1 LLFLRVCVLA
11 WRRVNLELP
20 SEATAVLG
28 TTSRGDPLMRAALLA
43 ELKQPFVVEDVDL
56 LDPTPGRVIVR
67 TGATPFCSTD
77 CINQRGDL
85 GKVPPTILG
94 HASIGVVEE
103 VGADVTHVGVGDR
116 VLVPGTPECG
126 HCFYCAEGR
135 PDQCSELFDATTY
148 FHVAERADGAP
159 ITAAGN
165 VGGYAERMNVTA
177 NQAFPL
183 HTDLPDDMLSLLG
196 CGITSGV
203 GAVFNVA
210 EVKPGRSVAVFGT
223 GHLGLWMVQGAKVAG
238 AGRIIAVEPIAWRR
252 EMAGR
257 LGATDLVDPADG
269 DPVDQVR
276 AFTEGRGAD
285 YALEAAGPTVAQEQ
299 AFRAARRAGTVV
311 LTGVE
316 RLGATVTYSQTELAL
331 QGRRLLSCQNGNV
344 RMRRDLPL
352 LVGMLEDGR
361 LDAAPIITARYGLDQ
376 INDALCASA
385 EKRDLT
391 GVIVPNGRT

>member
-1 LLFLRVCVLA
+1 
-11 WRRVNLELP
+11 
-20 SEATAVLG
+20 
-28 TTSRGDPLMRAALLA
+28 MRAALLA
-43 ELKQPFVVEDVDL
+43 DLKQPFVVEDVEL

-77 CINQRGDL
+77 CINQRGEL

-103 VGADVTHVGVGDR
+103 VGADVTHVRVGDR

-183 HTDLPDDMLSLLG
+183 HTDLPDDVLSLLG

-223 GHLGLWMVQGAKVAG
+223 GHLGLWMVQGARAAG
-238 AGRIIAVEPIAWRR
+238 AGKIIAVEPIAWRR

-269 DPVDQVR
+269 DPVERVR
-276 AFTEGRGAD
+276 ALTEGRGAD

-299 AFRAARRAGTVV
+299 VFRAARRAGTVV

-361 LDAAPIITARYGLDQ
+361 LDAGPIITARYGLDQ
-376 INDALCASA
+376 INDALSASA

>member
-1 LLFLRVCVLA
+1 
-11 WRRVNLELP
+11 
-20 SEATAVLG
+20 
-28 TTSRGDPLMRAALLA
+28 MRAALLA
-43 ELKQPFVVEDVDL
+43 ELKQPFVVEDIEL
-56 LDPTPGRVIVR
+56 LDPTPGRVHVR

-77 CINQRGDL
+77 CINQRGEL

-103 VGADVTHVGVGDR
+103 VGAGVTHVKVGDR

-126 HCFYCAEGR
+126 HCYYCAEGR
-135 PDQCSELFDATTY
+135 PDQCSELFDATAY
-148 FHVAERADGAP
+148 FHVAQRADGAP

-165 VGGYAERMNVTA
+165 VGGYAEVMNVTA

-183 HTDLPDDMLSLLG
+183 HTDLPDDVLSLLG

-210 EVKPGRSVAVFGT
+210 EVKPGRSVAIFGT
-223 GHLGLWMVQGAKVAG
+223 GHLGLWMIQGARIAG
-238 AGRIIAVEPIAWRR
+238 AGRIIAVEPLAHRR
-252 EMAGR
+252 EMAGE
-257 LGATDLVDPADG
+257 LGATDLVDPVDG
-269 DPVDQVR
+269 DPIEQVR
-276 AFTEGRGAD
+276 ALTGGRGAD
-285 YALEAAGPTVAQEQ
+285 YVLEAAGPAKAQEQ
-299 AFRAARRAGTVV
+299 ALPAARRAGTVV

-316 RLGATVTYSQTELAL
+316 RLGATVTYPQMALAL

-352 LVGMLEDGR
+352 FVSMLEDGR
-361 LDAAPIITARYGLDQ
+361 LDATAIITARYGLDE
-376 INDALCASA
+376 INDALAASA

-391 GVIVPNGRT
+391 GVIVPNGGAE

>member
-1 LLFLRVCVLA
+1 
-11 WRRVNLELP
+11 
-20 SEATAVLG
+20 
-28 TTSRGDPLMRAALLA
+28 MRAAVLA
-43 ELKQPFVVEDVDL
+43 ELKQPFVVEQIDL

-77 CINQRGDL
+77 CINQRGEL

-94 HASIGVVEE
+94 HASIGVVEAI
-103 VGADVTHVGVGDR
+103 GADVTHVEVGDR

-135 PDQCSELFDATTY
+135 PDQCSELFDAKAY
-148 FHVAERADGAP
+148 FHVAFRKDGAP
-159 ITAAGN
+159 VSAAGN
-165 VGGYAERMNVTA
+165 VGGYAEMMNVTA

-183 HTDLPDDMLSLLG
+183 LTDLPDDVLSLLG

-203 GAVFNVA
+203 GAVLNIA
-210 EVKPGRSVAVFGT
+210 EVKPGRSVAVLGC
-223 GHLGLWMVQGAKVAG
+223 GHLGLWMIQGARLAG

-252 EMAGR
+252 EMAGE
-257 LGATDLVDPADG
+257 LGATDLVDPANG
-269 DPVDQVR
+269 DPIEQVR
-276 AFTEGRGAD
+276 ALTGGRGAD
-285 YALEAAGPTVAQEQ
+285 YVLEAAGATAAQEQ
-299 AFRAARRAGTVV
+299 ALPTARRAGTVV

-316 RLGATVTYSQTELAL
+316 RLGATVTYSQFELAL

-352 LVGMLEDGR
+352 FVSMLEDGR
-361 LDAAPIITARYGLDQ
+361 LDAGPIITSRYGLEG
-376 INDALCASA
+376 INEALAASA

-391 GVIVPNGRT
+391 GVIVPNGGG

>member
-1 LLFLRVCVLA
+1 V
-11 WRRVNLELP
+11 
-20 SEATAVLG
+20 
-28 TTSRGDPLMRAALLA
+28 RAALLA
-43 ELKQPFVVEDVDL
+43 ELKQPFVVEDVEL

-103 VGADVTHVGVGDR
+103 VGADVTHVRVGDR

-177 NQAFPL
+177 SQAFPL
-183 HTDLPDDMLSLLG
+183 HTDLPDDVLSLLG

-210 EVKPGRSVAVFGT
+210 EVKPGRSVAIFGT
-223 GHLGLWMVQGAKVAG
+223 GHLGLWMVQGARAAG
-238 AGRIIAVEPIAWRR
+238 AGKIIAVEPIAWRR
-252 EMAGR
+252 EMARR
-257 LGATDLVDPADG
+257 LGATDLVDPADA
-269 DPVDQVR
+269 DPVEQVR
-276 AFTEGRGAD
+276 ALTEGRGAD

-299 AFRAARRAGTVV
+299 VFRAARRAGTVV

-344 RMRRDLPL
+344 RMGRDLPL

-361 LDAAPIITARYGLDQ
+361 LDAGPIITARYDLDQ
-376 INDALCASA
+376 INDALSASA

>member
-1 LLFLRVCVLA
+1 
-11 WRRVNLELP
+11 
-20 SEATAVLG
+20 
-28 TTSRGDPLMRAALLA
+28 MRAALLA

-94 HASIGVVEE
+94 HASIGTVEE
-103 VGADVTHVGVGDR
+103 VGADVTHVRVGDR

-183 HTDLPDDMLSLLG
+183 HTDLPNDVLSLLG

-223 GHLGLWMVQGAKVAG
+223 GHLGLWMIQGAKVAG
-238 AGRIIAVEPIAWRR
+238 AGKIIAVEPIAWRR

-269 DPVDQVR
+269 DPVEQVR
-276 AFTEGRGAD
+276 ALTEGRGAD
-285 YALEAAGPTVAQEQ
+285 YALEAAGPTLAQEQ
-299 AFRAARRAGTVV
+299 VFRAARRAGTVV

-361 LDAAPIITARYGLDQ
+361 LDAGPIITARYGLDR
-376 INDALCASA
+376 INDALAASA

>member
-1 LLFLRVCVLA
+1 
-11 WRRVNLELP
+11 
-20 SEATAVLG
+20 
-28 TTSRGDPLMRAALLA
+28 MRAALLA

-67 TGATPFCSTD
+67 TAATPFCSTD

-94 HASIGVVEE
+94 HASIGVIEE
-103 VGADVTHVGVGDR
+103 VGADVTHVRVGDR

-238 AGRIIAVEPIAWRR
+238 AGKIIAVEPIAWRR

-269 DPVDQVR
+269 DAVEQVR
-276 AFTEGRGAD
+276 ALTDGRGAD

-361 LDAAPIITARYGLDQ
+361 LDAGPIITARYGLDQ
-376 INDALCASA
+376 INDALSASA

>member
-1 LLFLRVCVLA
+1 
-11 WRRVNLELP
+11 
-20 SEATAVLG
+20 
-28 TTSRGDPLMRAALLA
+28 MRAALLA
-43 ELKQPFVVEDVDL
+43 ELKQPFVVEEVKL

-77 CINQRGDL
+77 CINQRGEL

-103 VGADVTHVGVGDR
+103 VGADVTHVRVGDR

-126 HCFYCAEGR
+126 VCFYCAEGR

-148 FHVAERADGAP
+148 FHVAHRADGAP
-159 ITAAGN
+159 VTAAGN

-183 HTDLPDDMLSLLG
+183 HTDLPDDVLSLLG

-210 EVKPGRSVAVFGT
+210 EVKPGRSVAIFGS
-223 GHLGLWMVQGAKVAG
+223 GHLGLWMVQAARAAG
-238 AGRIIAVEPIAWRR
+238 AAQIIAVEPIAWRR
-252 EMAGR
+252 EMAGK
-257 LGATDLVDPADG
+257 LGATDLVDPAEG
-269 DPVDQVR
+269 DPVEQVR
-276 AFTEGRGAD
+276 ALTKGRGAD
-285 YALEAAGPTVAQEQ
+285 YALEAAGPTLAQEQ
-299 AFRAARRAGTVV
+299 AFRAARRAGAVV

-361 LDAAPIITARYGLDQ
+361 LDAGPIITARYGLDQ
-376 INDALCASA
+376 INDALSASA

-391 GVIVPNGRT
+391 GVIVP

>member
-1 LLFLRVCVLA
+1 
-11 WRRVNLELP
+11 
-20 SEATAVLG
+20 
-28 TTSRGDPLMRAALLA
+28 MRAALLA

-67 TGATPFCSTD
+67 TAATPFCSTD

-94 HASIGVVEE
+94 HASIGVIEE
-103 VGADVTHVGVGDR
+103 VGADVTHVRVGDR

-210 EVKPGRSVAVFGT
+210 EVKPGRSVAVFGA

-238 AGRIIAVEPIAWRR
+238 AGKIIAVEPIAWRR

-269 DPVDQVR
+269 DAVEQVR
-276 AFTEGRGAD
+276 ALTEGRGAD

-361 LDAAPIITARYGLDQ
+361 LDAGPIITARYGLDE
-376 INDALCASA
+376 INDALSASA

>member
-1 LLFLRVCVLA
+1 
-11 WRRVNLELP
+11 
-20 SEATAVLG
+20 
-28 TTSRGDPLMRAALLA
+28 MRAALLA

-94 HASIGVVEE
+94 HASIGTVEE
-103 VGADVTHVGVGDR
+103 LGADVTHVRVGDR

-183 HTDLPDDMLSLLG
+183 HTDLPDDVLSLLG

-223 GHLGLWMVQGAKVAG
+223 GHLGLWMIQGAKVAG
-238 AGRIIAVEPIAWRR
+238 AGKIIAVEPIAWRR

-269 DPVDQVR
+269 DPVEQVR
-276 AFTEGRGAD
+276 ALTEGRGAD

-299 AFRAARRAGTVV
+299 VFRAARRAGTVV

-361 LDAAPIITARYGLDQ
+361 LDAGPIITARYGLDR
-376 INDALCASA
+376 INDALAASA

>member
-1 LLFLRVCVLA
+1 M
-11 WRRVNLELP
+11 
-20 SEATAVLG
+20 
-28 TTSRGDPLMRAALLA
+28 TTMRAAILA
-43 ELKQPFVVEDVDL
+43 ELAAPMVVEEIEVL
-56 LDPTPGRVIVR
+56 APTAGRVHVR
-67 TGATPFCSTD
+67 TAATPFCSTD
-77 CINQRGDL
+77 CINQRGEL

-103 VGADVTHVGVGDR
+103 VGPGVTHVQAGDR

-148 FHVAERADGAP
+148 FHVAHRADGAP
-159 ITAAGN
+159 VTAAGN
-165 VGGYAERMNVTA
+165 VGGYAELMNVTA

-183 HTDLPDDMLSLLG
+183 HTDLPDDVLSLLG

-210 EVKPGRSVAVFGT
+210 EVKPGRSVAILGT
-223 GHLGLWMVQGAKVAG
+223 GHLGLWMIQGARLAG
-238 AGRIIAVEPIAWRR
+238 AGQIIAVEPLAHRR

-269 DPVDQVR
+269 DPIEQVK
-276 AFTEGRGAD
+276 ALTGGRGAD
-285 YALEAAGPTVAQEQ
+285 YVLEAAGATKAQEQ
-299 AFRAARRAGTVV
+299 ALLTARRAGTVV

-316 RLGATVTYSQTELAL
+316 RLGATVTYPQMALAL

-352 LVGMLEDGR
+352 FVSMLEDGR
-361 LDAAPIITARYGLDQ
+361 LDAEPIITARYGLDQ
-376 INDALCASA
+376 INDALAASA

-391 GVIVPNGRT
+391 GVIVPNGA

>member
-1 LLFLRVCVLA
+1 
-11 WRRVNLELP
+11 
-20 SEATAVLG
+20 
-28 TTSRGDPLMRAALLA
+28 MRAALLA

-56 LDPTPGRVIVR
+56 LDPMPGRVIVR

-77 CINQRGDL
+77 CINQRGEL

-103 VGADVTHVGVGDR
+103 VGADVTHVRVGDR

-126 HCFYCAEGR
+126 VCFYCAEGR

-148 FHVAERADGAP
+148 FHVAHRADGAP
-159 ITAAGN
+159 VTAAGN

-183 HTDLPDDMLSLLG
+183 HTDLPDDVLSLLG

-210 EVKPGRSVAVFGT
+210 EVKPGRSVAIFGS
-223 GHLGLWMVQGAKVAG
+223 GHLGLWMVQAARAAG
-238 AGRIIAVEPIAWRR
+238 AAQIIAVEPIAWRR
-252 EMAGR
+252 EMAGK
-257 LGATDLVDPADG
+257 LGATDLVDPAEG
-269 DPVDQVR
+269 DPVEQVR
-276 AFTEGRGAD
+276 ALTKGRGAD
-285 YALEAAGPTVAQEQ
+285 YALEAAGPTLAQEQ
-299 AFRAARRAGTVV
+299 AFRAARRAGAVV

-361 LDAAPIITARYGLDQ
+361 LDAGPIITARYGLDQ
-376 INDALCASA
+376 INDALSASA

-391 GVIVPNGRT
+391 GVIVP

>member
-1 LLFLRVCVLA
+1 
-11 WRRVNLELP
+11 
-20 SEATAVLG
+20 
-28 TTSRGDPLMRAALLA
+28 MRAALLA

-67 TGATPFCSTD
+67 TRATPFCSTD
-77 CINQRGDL
+77 CINQRGEL

-94 HASIGVVEE
+94 HASIGVVEAI
-103 VGADVTHVGVGDR
+103 GADVTHVTVGDR

-135 PDQCSELFDATTY
+135 PDQCSELFDAKEY
-148 FHVAERADGAP
+148 FHVAFRSDGAP
-159 ITAAGN
+159 VSAAGN
-165 VGGYAERMNVTA
+165 VGGYAEMMNVTA

-183 HTDLPDDMLSLLG
+183 HTDLPDDVLSLLG

-238 AGRIIAVEPIAWRR
+238 AGKIIAVEPIAWRR

-269 DPVDQVR
+269 DPVEQVK
-276 AFTEGRGAD
+276 ALTEGRGAD

-299 AFRAARRAGTVV
+299 AFR
-311 LTGVE
+311 
-316 RLGATVTYSQTELAL
+316 
-331 QGRRLLSCQNGNV
+331 
-344 RMRRDLPL
+344 
-352 LVGMLEDGR
+352 
-361 LDAAPIITARYGLDQ
+361 
-376 INDALCASA
+376 
-385 EKRDLT
+385 
-391 GVIVPNGRT
+391 

>member
-1 LLFLRVCVLA
+1 
-11 WRRVNLELP
+11 
-20 SEATAVLG
+20 
-28 TTSRGDPLMRAALLA
+28 MRAALLA

-94 HASIGVVEE
+94 HASIGTVEE
-103 VGADVTHVGVGDR
+103 VGADVTHVRVGDR

-183 HTDLPDDMLSLLG
+183 HTDLPNDVLSLLG

-223 GHLGLWMVQGAKVAG
+223 GHLGLWMIQGAKVAG
-238 AGRIIAVEPIAWRR
+238 AGKIIAVEPIAWRR

-257 LGATDLVDPADG
+257 LGATDVVDPADG
-269 DPVDQVR
+269 DPVEQVR
-276 AFTEGRGAD
+276 ALTEGRGAD
-285 YALEAAGPTVAQEQ
+285 YALEAAGPTLAQEQ
-299 AFRAARRAGTVV
+299 VFRAARRAGTVV

-361 LDAAPIITARYGLDQ
+361 LDAGPIITARYGLDQ
-376 INDALCASA
+376 INDALAASA